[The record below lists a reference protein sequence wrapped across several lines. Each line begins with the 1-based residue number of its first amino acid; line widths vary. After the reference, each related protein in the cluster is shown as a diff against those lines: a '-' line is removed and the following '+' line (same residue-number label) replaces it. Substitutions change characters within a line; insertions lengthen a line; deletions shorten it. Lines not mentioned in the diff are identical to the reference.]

1 MIDEAKL
8 WMLRAIRGLVVGTL
22 LLLCS
27 NGILKCVKKLEDE
40 IDGR

>member
-1 MIDEAKL
+1 MDEVKL

-22 LLLCS
+22 MLLCS
-27 NGILKCVKKLEDE
+27 NGILRCAKKLEDE

>member
-1 MIDEAKL
+1 MEEVKM
-8 WMLRAIRGLVVGTL
+8 WMLRAIRGFVVGTL

-27 NGILKCVKKLEDE
+27 NGILKCVKRLEDE